1 MNKMILIERNS
12 EIRFCPAQD
21 LEVGD
26 TIFNSPSHTST
37 LISVTDEWYSGS
49 VNYLDIEPIDVFIAG
64 TDNNEIL
71 SSTIV
76 MHNYK

>member
-1 MNKMILIERNS
+1 LKEVLKLDS
-12 EIRFCPAQD
+12 AAQD

-26 TIFNSPSHTST
+26 TIFNSPTYTST
-37 LISVTDEWYSGS
+37 LTSVTDEWYSGS
-49 VNYLDIEPIDVFIAG
+49 INYLDIEPIDVFIAG
-64 TDNNEIL
+64 TEDNEIL